1 MKYKT
6 KSMIIIYIRKFDVKD
21 QNELSKEVYYKIIE
35 KIKNIINKYEKT
47 KLKCIENLQQITYK

>member
-1 MKYKT
+1 
-6 KSMIIIYIRKFDVKD
+6 MIIIYIRKFDVKD